1 MPNRPPLPPP
11 PLDPAPLKDMAR
23 LLHFA
28 ARQGG
33 RSLRR
38 GLPPGALPEPAVR
51 LADAALAS
59 AERLGEEARRGASA
73 LGRAVMGGGESPPP
87 LSHPEEAAAAAR
99 FAAAAHDG
107 LRIALARLG
116 AESCLVSEAAAQS
129 AWRQATQGRAGQS
142 DSAIAAALFEALLAV
157 QAVRETVW
165 AEEGGPPPVGAS
177 RLAVFATLLAM
188 LAEPA
193 GFRDLIPA
201 ATDIALA
208 LRDELAAARPAALQA
223 MFDEFRAHV

>member
-38 GLPPGALPEPAVR
+38 GLPPGTLPEPAIR
-51 LADAALAS
+51 LADAAFAS
-59 AERLGEEARRGASA
+59 AERLGKEARRGASA
-73 LGRAVMGGGESPPP
+73 LGRAVLGEDAPPPP

-107 LRIALARLG
+107 LRIALAHLG

-129 AWRQATQGRAGQS
+129 AWRQATQDSAGQS
-142 DSAIAAALFEALLAV
+142 DSATAAALFAALLAV

-165 AEEGGPPPVGAS
+165 TEGGPQPAGAP
-177 RLAVFATLLAM
+177 RLAVYATLLAM

-208 LRDELAAARPAALQA
+208 LQGELAVAQPAALQA